1 MRINST
7 TISGFGMKS
16 CAGFGASAW
25 NVGSAPVKIVVR
37 SSRNNKSNTRSAQEV
52 R

>member
-7 TISGFGMKS
+7 TVSGFGMKS

-25 NVGSAPVKIVVR
+25 NVGSAPVKIVLRTSRTKKSLPR
-37 SSRNNKSNTRSAQEV
+37 SGQEV